1 VKLLIIA
8 LTALN
13 SNKTRFFLASLG
25 IMIGIAAVIVMVAI
39 GKGSQHEVMSVI
51 AKMGENLL
59 TINAGEMK
67 RRGGRLRLSGNV
79 NTLNLR
85 DVNYLSKEV
94 DGIAFIAPFEIKEM
108 KVKYLQVL
116 TSTNVAG
123 STLEFLETR
132 NYSITSGEMFSEMDQ
147 KIGARVAVVGK
158 TVIKNM
164 LGGEDPLGKTVRIN
178 AIPFR
183 IIGVFESKGLDSDGI
198 DQDEILLIPIKS
210 MLRRILNQSH
220 ISTIYVKADSRR
232 NIERVATKIKTELRD
247 RHRIA
252 DDAENDF
259 TIVSQI
265 DLENL
270 KAETSELFT
279 RLIVGV
285 AGISLVV
292 GGIGILAVMLISV
305 KERTHEIG
313 IRRAVGAT
321 KGDIVGQFLLESII
335 IGLFG
340 GFFGVVLGVGIT
352 FGASILGVENLLLDA
367 NSIYIST
374 SVCMMIGVIFG
385 LFPAIKASRLDPM
398 VALTVE

>member
-13 SNKTRFFLASLG
+13 SNKTRFILASLG

-147 KIGARVAVVGK
+147 KLGARVAVVGK

-232 NIERVATKIKTELRD
+232 NIERVAAKIKTELRD

-285 AGISLVV
+285 AAISLVV

-352 FGASILGVENLLLDA
+352 FGASILGAENLLLDA

>member
-1 VKLLIIA
+1 LKSLIIA
-8 LTALN
+8 LTALK
-13 SNKTRFFLASLG
+13 SNKIRFFLASLG

-39 GKGSQHEVMSVI
+39 GKGSQQEVMTVI

-79 NTLNLR
+79 TTLNLR
-85 DVNYLSKEV
+85 DVDYLSKEV
-94 DGIAFIAPFEIKEM
+94 DGITFVAPFEIKEM
-108 KVKYLQVL
+108 KTKYLQAL

-123 STLEFLETR
+123 STLRFLETR
-132 NYSITSGEMFSEMDQ
+132 NYEIASGEMFSEMDQ
-147 KIGARVAVVGK
+147 KLGARVAIVGE

-164 LGGEDPLGKTVRIN
+164 FRGEDPLGKTVRIN

-183 IIGVFESKGLDSDGI
+183 IIGVFESKGQDSDGI
-198 DQDEILLIPIKS
+198 DQDDILLIPIKS
-210 MLRRILNQSH
+210 MLRRILNQNY
-220 ISTIYVKADSRR
+220 ISTIYVKADSRN
-232 NIERVATKIKTELRD
+232 NIERVAAKIKTILRD
-247 RHRIA
+247 RHRIP

-259 TIVSQI
+259 TVISQI

-285 AGISLVV
+285 AAISLVV

-321 KGDIVGQFLLESII
+321 KGDIVAQFLIESIV

-340 GFFGVVLGVGIT
+340 GFFGVVLGIGIT
-352 FGASILGVENLLLDA
+352 FGASIWGAENLLLDT

-374 SVCMMIGVIFG
+374 SVCMIIGIIFG

-398 VALTVE
+398 VALTIE